1 MKLINTLLKTTLLLF
16 VITFSSCKDD
26 STNPS
31 NTNNNNSS
39 SGSIQYFFDIEIGG
53 IKHKIEGN
61 SEDIDYLNILASN
74 KCYQTKSG
82 GDWSFQFSIDDR
94 SVPQYITGENI
105 ALSLTTENTKLGEN
119 VGSINFSNINS
130 YFKSFFESKNIS
142 SALPRFVE
150 GKAIDMPDA
159 SEVNKVSNI
168 QLTDLGTPTYAPQVG
183 GPCPFDPNNTGAYC
197 WGETVK
203 GSYSGTLYFMSK
215 DDYNNFNIPI
225 DVSIKFAALRM
236 PY

>member
-61 SEDIDYLNILASN
+61 SKDINYLNYTTTN
-74 KCYQTKSG
+74 KCIQNKLA
-82 GDWSFQFSIDDR
+82 GDWVFQFSIDDR
-94 SVPQYITGENI
+94 SLPQYVTGENI
-105 ALSLTTENTKLGEN
+105 ALMLTTENTKLGEN
-119 VGSINFSNINS
+119 VGSLNFDVTNS
-130 YFKSFFESKNIS
+130 YFKSFFDSKNIYS
-142 SALPRFVE
+142 GLNQFVE
-150 GKAIDMPDA
+150 GKAIDRPDA
-159 SEVNKVSNI
+159 SEVNKISNI
-168 QLTDLGTPTYAPQVG
+168 LLTDLGTPTYIPQTG
-183 GPCPFDPNNTGAYC
+183 GPCPFDPNNTGAFC

-203 GSYSGTLYFMSK
+203 GSYSNTLYFMSL
-215 DDYNNFNIPI
+215 DDPYNYNIPV